1 MMCFCA
7 EYCIR
12 KNGAAEFKRS
22 RQLFRRFALY
32 LDGIICYN
40 LYCIYI
46 HGVKVRDV
54 LRMYSR

>member
-22 RQLFRRFALY
+22 RQLFGGLHFTLTELFA
-32 LDGIICYN
+32 IIYTV
-40 LYCIYI
+40 YTYT
-46 HGVKVRDV
+46 G
-54 LRMYSR
+54 

>member
-12 KNGAAEFKRS
+12 KNGATEFKRS
-22 RQLFRRFALY
+22 RQLFWRFALY

-46 HGVKVRDV
+46 HGVKVWDV